1 MTYSILIAGTVPLLF
16 LYIVKWLNFFETH
29 RPKLI
34 YIALA
39 WGAVAFG
46 LSYLVNHP
54 LIPILGRP
62 FVAIRIGPSV
72 EEIFKSLILLYL
84 VRRSDYTYFVDGA
97 IYGFA
102 VGVGFAVAEN
112 MLYLSRVD
120 VSTGVII
127 AITRAFSASV
137 LHGSSTAL
145 VGMVIGGFPLGRIVH
160 PLLTLIIGWALAIAY
175 HTTYNDLAFKNYGQ
189 MGLIVIS
196 GIAFAGLLVVAAA
209 IMWGLRRE
217 RRRLRKSLGRNT
229 GVSEGEIGL
238 VQRIEDL
245 DLLLAP
251 VHKRFGESKREQ
263 VANVLILAA
272 QLAMKQAQMKRTRD
286 AELRTELAAE
296 VSELKRQ
303 LKRQRHEV
311 GMYAMTY
318 ARTLVPKTTW
328 SLWVRLGQTLGS
340 MPPTGQNLWR
350 QLDARVAPS
359 AVASESVYVRIGRAL
374 AARAQTDA
382 ARGGNLPE
390 GIQRF
395 LRWGPRG

>member
-1 MTYSILIAGTVPLLF
+1 MTSSILIAGTIPLLF

-29 RPKLI
+29 RPKLL
-34 YIALA
+34 YIALG
-39 WGAVAFG
+39 WGVVAFG
-46 LSYLVNHP
+46 FSYLVNHP

-62 FVAIRIGPSV
+62 FVATHIGPSV
-72 EEIFKSLILLYL
+72 EEVFKSLILLYL
-84 VRRSDYTYFVDGA
+84 VRRADYTYFVDGA

-102 VGVGFAVAEN
+102 AGVGFAVAEN

-120 VSTGVII
+120 VSTGVIL

-137 LHGSSTAL
+137 MHGSSTAL
-145 VGMVIGGFPLGRIVH
+145 VGIVIGGFPLGRAFH
-160 PLLTLIIGWALAIAY
+160 PLITLIVAWAIAIAF
-175 HTTYNDLAFKNYGQ
+175 HTTYNELAYKNYGQ
-189 MGLIVIS
+189 MGLIVVC
-196 GIAFAGLLVVAAA
+196 GTAFAGLLVVVGALV
-209 IMWGLRRE
+209 WGLRRE

-229 GVSEGEIGL
+229 GVSKGEVGL

-251 VHKRFGESKREQ
+251 VQKRFGESKREQ
-263 VANVLILAA
+263 VANVLVLAA
-272 QLAMKQAQMKRTRD
+272 QLAMKQAQMKSTRD

-318 ARTLVPKTTW
+318 ARTLVLKTTW

-340 MPPTGQNLWR
+340 MQPTGQNLWR
-350 QLDARVAPS
+350 LLDARVAPS
-359 AVASESVYVRIGRAL
+359 VVASESVYVRVGLAL
-374 AARAQTDA
+374 ATRAQTDA

-390 GIQRF
+390 ALQRF
-395 LRWGPRG
+395 MHWGPRG